1 MELELE
7 LEELGPVM
15 ALELEEL
22 GPVMA
27 LENPTVLVNLWSR
40 VLWTR
45 VLWTRVLG
53 MGRCHHRPWT
63 CTRRLLNWNNNI
75 SLPQQELKLERYF
88 APYLYYPNILNLV
101 SPGSF
106 LLGMYDAKFCRL
118 IKIETFRR
126 IVVIVKRF
134 TFGVGGT
141 MVQTVLK

>member
-45 VLWTRVLG
+45 NLWSRVLWTRVLWTRVPG
-53 MGRCHHRPWT
+53 MGRCHHRHP
-63 CTRRLLNWNNNI
+63 
-75 SLPQQELKLERYF
+75 S
-88 APYLYYPNILNLV
+88 
-101 SPGSF
+101 
-106 LLGMYDAKFCRL
+106 
-118 IKIETFRR
+118 
-126 IVVIVKRF
+126 
-134 TFGVGGT
+134 
-141 MVQTVLK
+141 

>member
-45 VLWTRVLG
+45 VLWTRVLWTRVLG
-53 MGRCHHRPWT
+53 MGRCHHHRP
-63 CTRRLLNWNNNI
+63 
-75 SLPQQELKLERYF
+75 S
-88 APYLYYPNILNLV
+88 
-101 SPGSF
+101 
-106 LLGMYDAKFCRL
+106 
-118 IKIETFRR
+118 
-126 IVVIVKRF
+126 
-134 TFGVGGT
+134 
-141 MVQTVLK
+141 